1 MSDVRLEPD
10 GALDAEGARGHEASA
25 RPLHPAAGRV
35 DAAVIGWCRWYTADL
50 PHDVADERRAELASD
65 LFEERAH
72 SGARATASILGRAI
86 RGIPAD
92 LAWRGAR
99 LRGATLDAPRGTFP
113 LVMPALAHLAAIA
126 LVAWG
131 AFVVLRVARSVLIGD
146 WHGAA
151 DVAELTV
158 VGLVLALV
166 GSWLLMVA
174 RRRGF
179 AGLVLAVAS
188 YLLIRFGTYALM
200 ETSVTFTGF
209 YTSSTAQM
217 VLLNRLATGAAV
229 LFFLTM
235 SAWWAA
241 ARPATRERDEVQR

>member
-1 MSDVRLEPD
+1 MSDARLEPE
-10 GALDAEGARGHEASA
+10 GALEADRALGLEASA
-25 RPLHPAAGRV
+25 RPLHPAAGRI

-50 PHDVADERRAELASD
+50 PDEVAAGRRAELASD

-72 SGARATASILGRAI
+72 SGAGATASILGRAI

-99 LRGATLDAPRGTFP
+99 LRGGALGAPRGTFP
-113 LVMPALAHLAAIA
+113 LAMPALAHLAAIA

-131 AFVVLRVARSVLIGD
+131 VFVVWRVARSVLLGD

-151 DVAELTV
+151 DVAELTA

-174 RRRGF
+174 RHRGF
-179 AGLVLAVAS
+179 AGLVLAVAA
-188 YLLIRFGTYALM
+188 YLLIRFGTYALVD
-200 ETSVTFTGF
+200 TSVTFTEF
-209 YTSSTAQM
+209 FASSTAQM
-217 VLLNRLATGAAV
+217 VLLNRVATGAAV
-229 LFFLTM
+229 LFFLSM

-241 ARPATRERDEVQR
+241 PTPAAPEPDEGSR